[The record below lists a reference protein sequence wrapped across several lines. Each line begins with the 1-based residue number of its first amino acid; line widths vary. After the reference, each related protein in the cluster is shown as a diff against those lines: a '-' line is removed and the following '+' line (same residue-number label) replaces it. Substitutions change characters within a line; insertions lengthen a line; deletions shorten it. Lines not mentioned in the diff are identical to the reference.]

1 MYCNHL
7 RLLLAGHMHVVPA
20 DGSANHAVAGSPTG
34 RRGRYAAVL
43 PVDVE
48 VAAVPR
54 VNWEGL
60 DIDLLEMAA

>member
-1 MYCNHL
+1 
-7 RLLLAGHMHVVPA
+7 MHVVPA

-34 RRGRYAAVL
+34 CRGRYTAVL

-60 DIDLLEMAA
+60 DNDLLEMAA